1 MPTADRTTLPAT
13 VSALITKLR
22 DNLVADPPTAAKPF
36 RRIEADGEYAR
47 PFCTL
52 TLAGFRP
59 IGTVDNDK
67 LFEASIVLRV
77 VTDVV
82 ASDPLSAVL
91 NKVTAIEDYLDGI
104 IDTGVIEGAEG
115 FDDRV
120 WSFEYPSAGARMA
133 VATATQTFI
142 VKVERGNN
150 RVPAT

>member
-1 MPTADRTTLPAT
+1 M
-13 VSALITKLR
+13 
-22 DNLVADPPTAAKPF
+22 
-36 RRIEADGEYAR
+36 
-47 PFCTL
+47 
-52 TLAGFRP
+52 
-59 IGTVDNDK
+59 
-67 LFEASIVLRV
+67 LRV

-82 ASDPLSAVL
+82 VADPLSAVL
-91 NKVTAIEDYLDGI
+91 DKVTAIEDYLDDI